1 MATITREN
9 IGNLNDK
16 LTVNLSKEDYM
27 PSFEKSLKNYAK
39 NANLPGFRKGMVP
52 SGLIKKM
59 YGQSV
64 FKDEVLHTVE
74 KELNEY
80 VSKEK
85 LDILAQPLPVESDSR
100 TMNVNDPGDY
110 AFSFEIGLK
119 PEINVDWENMK
130 GTFYKITVD
139 DNVLE
144 DEVNRLRN
152 RLGTMTEPETV
163 SNEEDMLNVKFEE
176 ADADGNI
183 LEDGI
188 KKDNSLLVKYFSA
201 DVQKLLMGKKKDD
214 TVLIQL
220 GKAFEEK
227 EKEWI
232 VNDLGLDKSNEE
244 NNEKFFSL
252 TITKI
257 GFVEKAEMNEEFF
270 KSVYPG
276 KEITTEEAFRN
287 EVKTGIQEYY
297 DKQSSNQFQDQLY
310 HILVDHTK
318 MEFPEN
324 FLKRWLEVSAEDTK
338 TPEEAEKELPT
349 FLNQLKWTLISSKL
363 INDNEITVEQSEI
376 RDHAKQ
382 QLVAYMQGQSVN
394 DMPWLDEYAN
404 RMMSDK
410 KFVEETYMRLQ
421 TAKLFDLLESK
432 ATKTEE
438 PISLKDFEEK
448 VHQHHHHHH

>member
-16 LTVNLSKEDYM
+16 LTVNVSKEDYM

-64 FKDEVLHTVE
+64 FTDEVLRTVE
-74 KELNEY
+74 KELNDY
-80 VSKEK
+80 VSNEQ
-85 LDILAQPLPVESDSR
+85 LDILAQPLPVDNDSR
-100 TMNVNDPGDY
+100 LLNVNEPGDY
-110 AFSFEIGLK
+110 TFSFEIGLK
-119 PEINVDWENMK
+119 PEINVDWNEMK
-130 GTFYKITVD
+130 GTFYKITVAD
-139 DNVLE
+139 DILE

-152 RLGTMTEPETV
+152 RFGKMTEPETV
-163 SNEEDMLNVKFEE
+163 TNEEDVLNVEFAE
-176 ADADGNI
+176 ADGDGNNI
-183 LEDGI
+183 EDGI
-188 KKDNSLLVKYFSA
+188 KKGNSLLVKYFSA
-201 DVQKLLMGKKKDD
+201 DVQKQLMGKKKDD
-214 TVLIQL
+214 IVLIQL

-227 EKEWI
+227 ERDWI
-232 VNDLGLDKSNEE
+232 MDDLGLVKTNEE
-244 NNEKFFSL
+244 NIDKYFNL
-252 TITKI
+252 TISKI
-257 GFVEKAEMNEEFF
+257 GYVEKAEMNEEFF
-270 KSVYPG
+270 KSVYPN

-287 EVKTGIQEYY
+287 EVKKGIQEYY
-297 DKQSSNQFQDQLY
+297 DQQSSNQFQDQLY

-318 MEFPEN
+318 VEFPEN
-324 FLKRWLEVSAEDTK
+324 FLKRWLEVSDEKSK

-363 INDNEITVEQSEI
+363 INDNAITVEQSEI
-376 RDHAKQ
+376 KDHAKQ

-394 DMPWLDEYAN
+394 DIPWLDEYAN